1 MKELAAK
8 MAPDPF
14 KKEAEELLQFKYDTE
29 LDDLDIGEF
38 WEDLGPPPLPEGVT
52 ATVTAEGS
60 AAPAE
65 GAGAGNP
72 TQQVESILASPRKE
86 QQDSSSY
93 NPAEHPTLPGG

>member
-14 KKEAEELLQFKYDTE
+14 KKEAEELLQFKYDSE

-65 GAGAGNP
+65 RAGNP